1 MDFGLS
7 EDQVLFKDT
16 LRRYLEA
23 ECPTTRVRAIMEGD
37 DGHDRDLWRGLAELG
52 IAGLI
57 VPAEYGG
64 SELEILDLALAAEEM
79 GWAATPG
86 PFFGN
91 SIATAALVASDDEDV
106 KKEWLSRIA
115 TGESI
120 ATLALS
126 EKIGEWDPDR
136 METRAHDGRLSGEKP
151 LVPYAAVSDVLL
163 VAAKDEDGA
172 GIWLV
177 GNGASGMTTT
187 TLHGNDMTRR
197 LDAVAFDNTPAVK
210 IASGRA
216 ALDRARDVGLVLLAA
231 DSYGGSA
238 RSLHMTSDYALTRE
252 QFGQVIGAF
261 QGVKHQLANM
271 ATELEPALS
280 LWWYTAHALDHI
292 QDKAERHAA
301 LTKAH
306 LTDVFDMVSRYA
318 IELHGGIGFTW
329 EYDLHLWFRRALFN
343 RSYMGTASYHR
354 KRAGDLAGW

>member
-7 EDQVLFKDT
+7 EDQILFKDT
-16 LRRYLEA
+16 MRRYLDS
-23 ECPTTRVRAIMEGD
+23 ECPTTRVRAVMESD
-37 DGHDRDLWRGLAELG
+37 DGHDPELWRGLAELG

-57 VPAEYGG
+57 VPTEHGG

-86 PFFGN
+86 PFFATAV
-91 SIATAALVASDDEDV
+91 ATAALVASDGDGA
-106 KKEWLSRIA
+106 KAQWLPPIA
-115 TGESI
+115 SGSAV
-120 ATLALS
+120 ATLAIS
-126 EKIGEWDPDR
+126 EKVGEWDADR
-136 METRAHDGRLSGEKP
+136 LEATVKDGRLTGDKP
-151 LVPYAAVSDVLL
+151 LVPYAAISDVIL
-163 VAAKDEDGA
+163 VAARDADGP

-177 GNGASGMTTT
+177 EANAPGLETT
-187 TLHGNDMTRR
+187 TLQGNDMTRR
-197 LDAVAFDNTPAVK
+197 LDAVRFENAPAVK

-231 DSYGGSA
+231 DSYGGAA

-261 QGVKHQLANM
+261 QGVKHQLADM
-271 ATELEPALS
+271 AAELEPSLS
-280 LWWYTAHALDHI
+280 LWWYTAHALDHM
-292 QDKAERHAA
+292 QDKAARHAA

-306 LTDVFDMVSRYA
+306 LTEVFDMVSRYA

-343 RSYMGTASYHR
+343 RSYMGGATYHR
-354 KRAGDLAGW
+354 KRAAEMANW